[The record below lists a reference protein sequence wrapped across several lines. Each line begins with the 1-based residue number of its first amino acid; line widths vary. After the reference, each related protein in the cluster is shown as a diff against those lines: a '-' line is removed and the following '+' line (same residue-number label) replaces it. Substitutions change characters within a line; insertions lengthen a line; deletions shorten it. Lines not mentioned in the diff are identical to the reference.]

1 MKFANFFCFW
11 CVSWRVIG
19 AGAGLARR
27 VVISSR
33 AERSVGTH
41 TKNTS
46 QRIDAPTT
54 PTYNMRPTTEVM
66 TPPAGSPRPPLPGV
80 LRPSLQ
86 ERTNPIVAMGERFA
100 SDDLYRARALLS
112 PARRHLVRV
121 GSLKFGRLWAMRRRK
136 DDGECRAMMGT
147 ETTTATNN
155 LKRYIRTN
163 IYLL

>member
-1 MKFANFFCFW
+1 VKFANFFCFW

-33 AERSVGTH
+33 VERSVGTH

-54 PTYNMRPTTEVM
+54 PTYMRPT
-66 TPPAGSPRPPLPGV
+66 PRPPLPGV

-112 PARRHLVRV
+112 HARRHLVRV

-147 ETTTATNN
+147 ATTTATNY